1 MRLIKSLKNVG
12 ITGIS
17 LMFLVIAGL
26 IYGGIFRTAGR
37 SNGEDRQP
45 DSAVDA
51 DSLPIA
57 QINPSLQGSNMN
69 YNKLTPE
76 EERVIVGKGTERPFS
91 GKYDNFYEKGTY
103 VCKRCNAPLYRSD
116 SKFDGHCGWPAF
128 DDEIPGA
135 VKRLPDPDGSRT
147 EIICANCGAHL
158 GHVFTGEGFT
168 SKNTRYCVNSIS
180 MNFLPAGAAST
191 TALTA
196 SSEPKT
202 VKAYFAG
209 GCFWGVE
216 YYMQKAPGV
225 ISTTVGYMGGHTE
238 HPTYKEVCTG
248 TTGHAETA
256 EIVFDPS
263 KTSYE
268 TLARLFFEIHDPTQV
283 NRQGP
288 DVGDQYRS
296 EIFFTDASQKQTIE
310 KLIGLLTE
318 KGFKVATQLAPAGPF
333 WKAED
338 YHQDYYANNGHTPYC
353 HGYTKRF

>member
-1 MRLIKSLKNVG
+1 MRLIESLKSVG
-12 ITGIS
+12 IAGIS
-17 LMFLVIAGL
+17 LMLLVVAGL
-26 IYGGIFRTAGR
+26 IYVGIFRTVQR

-51 DSLPIA
+51 DSLPLA
-57 QINPSLQGSNMN
+57 QANPSLQSDNMK

-76 EERVIVGKGTERPFS
+76 EERVIVNKGTERPFS
-91 GKYDNFYEKGTY
+91 GKYDNFYENGTY

-135 VKRLPDPDGSRT
+135 VKRISDADGNRV
-147 EIICANCGAHL
+147 EIVCANCGAHL

-168 SKNTRYCVNSIS
+168 LKNTRHCVNSIS
-180 MNFLPAGAAST
+180 MVFVPAGQSAAVAPASQVMT
-191 TALTA
+191 T
-196 SSEPKT
+196 E
-202 VKAYFAG
+202 KAYFAG

-225 ISTTVGYMGGHTE
+225 ISTTVGYMGGHTSN
-238 HPTYKEVCTG
+238 PTYKEVCTG

-283 NRQGP
+283 GRQGP

-296 EIFFTDASQKQTIE
+296 EIFYTDASQKQTIE
-310 KLIGLLTE
+310 KLIGLIKD
-318 KGFKVATQLAPAGPF
+318 KGYKVATLLAPAGPF

-338 YHQDYYANNGHTPYC
+338 YHQDYYSNNGHTPYC